1 VALRRFQLSALWQS
15 VSTATKIFTE
25 VPVGISSSNE
35 KPADAIRGVIDLV
48 YLGEAGWK
56 IVDYK
61 TDVAH
66 SEAEIRRLER
76 KYTPQI
82 EEYARYWTQVTG
94 DPADADLW
102 FVHGLAPAEQFT
114 LF

>member
-1 VALRRFQLSALWQS
+1 MSALWQNVNS
-15 VSTATKIFTE
+15 ARKVFTE
-25 VPVGISSSNE
+25 VPVGLSSSSE
-35 KPADAIRGVIDLV
+35 KPADSVRGIIDLV

-61 TDVAH
+61 TDIAH
-66 SEAEIRRLER
+66 SEAEIRRLKR

-82 EEYARYWTQVTG
+82 AEYARYWTQITG

-102 FVHGLAPAEQFT
+102 FVHGPATAEQFT